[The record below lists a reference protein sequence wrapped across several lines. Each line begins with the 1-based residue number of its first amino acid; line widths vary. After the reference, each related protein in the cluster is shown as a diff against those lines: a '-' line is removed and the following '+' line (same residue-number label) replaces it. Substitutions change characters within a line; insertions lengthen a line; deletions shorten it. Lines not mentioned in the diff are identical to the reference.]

1 VDGPSRAELE
11 LALDAGRAGTFR
23 IDPASGAV
31 RWSQSLAS
39 LMGLDADR
47 APAVLDSAL
56 ELVHERDRE
65 RVGEALE
72 RAFETGTLDDLE
84 LRAIRADGTIRWF
97 AIRGRIE
104 HDASHRAPVLIGV
117 ARDVDEE
124 HSLQGDRAV
133 LDGLFAVAP
142 VGLALLDTDLRYVR
156 VNPALAAMNGVPPGE
171 HLGRRPGDVLG
182 SGGAEVERL
191 LRHVLETGERP
202 SELRLDMA
210 TDGHPAAPHSFAAS
224 VFPLADEDGRIV
236 AVGALVRE
244 ITEAVRAQ
252 AGHDR
257 VLSQTRLLA
266 QVSEALDASLDY
278 DRTLAAVADLAV
290 HSIADWCS
298 IDLPGGRGGL
308 RNVAV
313 AHVDPERVEWA
324 RRLGE
329 RYPPD
334 PDAPGGAPNVLR
346 TGRPELYAELPE
358 KMLRD
363 AARDAE
369 HLQIILELDM
379 TSAMC
384 VPLRA
389 RGRTLG
395 ALTLVRTGSAP
406 RYTEEDLVF
415 AGEVA
420 SRAAL
425 AVDNARLYR
434 EAGEQRDLYEALL
447 RTQSEL
453 GEAFALIEDE
463 RIVFANAAT
472 ERMLGR
478 SAEEIQALG
487 SFYEILPPER
497 HAEMR
502 ERMSR
507 IAGQG
512 DGGPRFEL
520 EVLRADGTRVPV
532 ELGAK
537 ALPDDGRL
545 RLVVIA
551 RDITERRV
559 QEAERERFLHTE
571 QAARRASEA
580 AHARVRLLA
589 DVSGVLE
596 GSFATE
602 RSVQDAAELVVGPVA
617 GACAIDVVDAQGAL
631 RRVAVHATDPQRAA
645 ELWALAREH
654 VPRAGS
660 DHPLR
665 RAMRDSRAMTL
676 DAAPGDD
683 PGARLGRA
691 LGAHGL
697 VVPLVAR
704 GRALGALALGWDAEA
719 GPPGVEER
727 SLIEVLAQRVALAL
741 DNAEQYRQRA
751 YVARMLQASLLPT
764 SLPTIAGAELA
775 AQYVAGGEGMEVGGD
790 FYDVFDLAPDAWA
803 VTIGDVCGKGAEAAA
818 VTALARYTMRA
829 LATPTVP
836 PAATLRRLN
845 AELLRQAG
853 DPRFLSAVLGH
864 LVLGR
869 EGHARLTL
877 ASGGHPSPIV
887 LRHDGGA
894 HALELRGMLLGVE
907 DGAEPGQAVVDLGPG
922 DAVVLYTDGI
932 TEADRLRPLLPAAL
946 AEELAPLHD
955 EVAASIARHVVRL
968 ADERAGGSLRDD
980 VAVLVVRTAPAGG

>member
-1 VDGPSRAELE
+1 MDGPSRAELE

-39 LMGLDADR
+39 LMGLQADS
-47 APAVLDSAL
+47 APAVLDRAL
-56 ELVHERDRE
+56 ELVLAADRE

-72 RAFETGTLDDLE
+72 RAFATGTLHDLE
-84 LRAIRADGTIRWF
+84 LRAVRADGTIRWF
-97 AIRGRIE
+97 AIRGRLE
-104 HDASHRAPVLIGV
+104 HDASHGAPVLIGV
-117 ARDVDEE
+117 ARDIDEE

-133 LDGLFAVAP
+133 LDGLFAVSP

-156 VNPALAAMNGVPPGE
+156 VNPALAAMNGATAAD
-171 HLGRRPGDVLG
+171 HLGRRPSEVLG
-182 SGGAEVERL
+182 PGGAEVERL
-191 LRHVLETGERP
+191 LRRVLETGERP
-202 SELRLDMA
+202 SELRLDLA
-210 TDGHPAAPHSFAAS
+210 TEEAPAAPHSFAAS
-224 VFPLADEDGRIV
+224 VFPLADEDGRTV
-236 AVGALVRE
+236 AVGALVRD

-257 VLSQTRLLA
+257 VLAQARLLA

-298 IDLPGGRGGL
+298 IDLPDGRGSL

-358 KMLRD
+358 KMLRA

-369 HLQIILELDM
+369 HLKIILELDM
-379 TSAMC
+379 SSAMC

-420 SRAAL
+420 SRAGL

-434 EAGEQRDLYEALL
+434 EAGDQRDLYEALL

-453 GEAFALIEDE
+453 GEAFALIEEE
-463 RIVFANAAT
+463 RIVFANEAT

-487 SFYEILPPER
+487 SFYEILPPES
-497 HAEMR
+497 HVEMR
-502 ERMSR
+502 ERMAR
-507 IAGQG
+507 VAGLG

-537 ALPDDGRL
+537 ALPDAGRV

-551 RDITERRV
+551 RDIAERRL
-559 QEAERERFLHTE
+559 QDAERERLLRTE
-571 QAARRASEA
+571 QVARRASEE

-589 DVSGVLE
+589 DVSGALE
-596 GSFATE
+596 RAFATE
-602 RSVQDAAELVVGPVA
+602 GSMQDAAELVVGPVA
-617 GACAIDVVDAQGAL
+617 AACAIDVVSASGAL
-631 RRVAVHATDPQRAA
+631 RRVAVHAADARRAG

-654 VPRAGS
+654 APRPGS
-660 DHPLR
+660 DHPLS
-665 RAMRDSRAMTL
+665 RAIDESRAMAL
-676 DAAPGDD
+676 DATPGDD

-697 VVPLVAR
+697 VVPLLAR
-704 GRALGALALGWDAEA
+704 GRALGTLALGWDAEA
-719 GPPGVEER
+719 GRPGVEDR
-727 SLIEVLAQRVALAL
+727 SLIEALAQRVALAL

-751 YVARMLQASLLPT
+751 YVARMLQASLLPQ

-790 FYDVFDLAPDAWA
+790 FYVVFDLAPDAWA

-829 LATPTVP
+829 LASPAVP
-836 PAATLRRLN
+836 PAVTLRRLN
-845 AELLRQAG
+845 AELLRQAV
-853 DPRFLSAVLGH
+853 DPRFLSAALGH

-869 EGHARLTL
+869 DGHARLTL

-887 LRHDGGA
+887 LRRDGGA
-894 HALELRGMLLGVE
+894 HALELRGMLLGVDE
-907 DGAEPGQAVVDLGPG
+907 AAEPGQAVVDMGPG
-922 DAVVLYTDGI
+922 DSFVLYTDGI
-932 TEADRLRPLLPAAL
+932 TEADRRRPLLPARL
-946 AEELAPLHD
+946 AEELAPLHG
-955 EVAASIARHVVRL
+955 EVAASVARHVVRL
-968 ADERAGGSLRDD
+968 AEERAGGTLRDD
-980 VAVLVVRTAPAGG
+980 VAVLVVRTAPTD